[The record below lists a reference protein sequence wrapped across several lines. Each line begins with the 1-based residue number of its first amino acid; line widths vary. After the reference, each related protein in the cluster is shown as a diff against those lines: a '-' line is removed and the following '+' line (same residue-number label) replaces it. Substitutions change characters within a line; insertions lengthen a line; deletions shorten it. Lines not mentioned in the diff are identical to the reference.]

1 MSAVVNKAWMNEPD
15 IFSKTYRD
23 GVKFFMNYA
32 ATYDNSDTTCSC
44 PCSKCQNGKR
54 WEMWEVRKH
63 LSEKG
68 IDRSYVVWFFHGEK
82 EGDSTIR
89 RPSGNFIPTEMND
102 EQAREGVI
110 EDLGSFVDAA
120 YGDFDRGDGVSCN
133 EEVETEEF
141 VPEPDL
147 GKRYYRYKQLSED
160 KLYPGCN
167 TSILAAIVEL
177 HNVKKTY
184 KISAN
189 CVNSLLGVIKGWL
202 PKGNNLPVK
211 YTAMKSMLKDPGMKE
226 KSIHMCENHCI
237 LYYKENED
245 LTSCPECLAPRY
257 KVKVDK
263 FGEELSSN
271 EPSKVLRYFP
281 LGPRLKRLYTVPWIA
296 RAMTWHDRAEVSSD
310 YMRHPV
316 DSSQWDLVKKKF
328 PEFAN
333 EGRNVWLGIATDGFN
348 PHGMQSLN
356 YSCWPVIVVVYNLPP
371 SLCMKPE
378 FQIMM
383 MLIPGPKAP
392 GQDIDVCL
400 RVLVDELKDLFE
412 NGISAF
418 DTHKEESFQLR
429 ATLMFGI
436 HDLPAQG
443 NMSGCTTHGYFA
455 CVHCA
460 DKTRSAYLLYARK
473 NVYPN
478 YRIYLRGNHPLRK
491 GENLG
496 LETNE
501 TKNAP
506 KRLSGKKSLEKLANV
521 TYKPGKL
528 VVRSKALKR
537 KRYDP
542 DADDDPYG
550 DGVDEELTGAFYKE
564 SIFWELKTYRILY
577 FRHCVD
583 VMHTEKNVMEHILE
597 TIFDIGNKSMKSWNA
612 RDELNKLG
620 LHCGQWTTSK
630 PGSAVS
636 GKPIFVLSKAEKESF
651 CKILK
656 DLKFPFGFASN
667 LSNNVNTKNS
677 SFSNFKSHEYHV
689 IMEYLLPVCLQHAFP
704 KHPEL
709 RRALH
714 QCSPHGS
721 FG

>member
-1 MSAVVNKAWMNEPD
+1 MNEPD

-23 GVKFFMNYA
+23 GVKCFMNYA
-32 ATYDNSDTTCSC
+32 ATYGNSDTTCSC

-54 WEMWEVRKH
+54 LEMWEVRKH
-63 LSEKG
+63 ISEKG

-120 YGDFDRGDGVSCN
+120 YGVFDRGDGVSGN

-184 KISAN
+184 ISAN

-211 YTAMKSMLKDPGMKE
+211 YTAMKSMLKDLGMKE

-296 RAMTWHDRAEVSSD
+296 RAMTWHDRAEVSTD
-310 YMRHPV
+310 YMRQRLIH
-316 DSSQWDLVKKKF
+316 
-328 PEFAN
+328 
-333 EGRNVWLGIATDGFN
+333 
-348 PHGMQSLN
+348 LN
-356 YSCWPVIVVVYNLPP
+356 VVVYNLPP

-392 GQDIDVCL
+392 GKDIDVCL

-460 DKTRSAYLLYARK
+460 DKARSVYLLYARK
-473 NVYPN
+473 NFYPN

-656 DLKFPFGFASN
+656 DLKFPSGFASN

-677 SFSNFKSHEYHV
+677 SFSNFKSHDYHV